1 MALIDLTYF
10 VGPLNIPN
18 TTELLEVANEVNW
31 YINKYEPEFLQ
42 KALGYPLYKAYQ
54 ADKENQRFKDIIEG
68 AEYTDIYGNIAKWP
82 GLIQEVK
89 PAIPAGDNTP
99 ASPAQKVSVIANYV
113 YYWRQRSNTTQSTGI
128 GEVRPDGDNSQTV
141 SPRQKMISS
150 LNEIHYKVKELVAFL
165 EAKQDVYTEWT
176 YIDKVNALRTFGFIN
191 PIF

>member
-18 TTELLEVANEVNW
+18 TTELQEVANEVNW

-42 KALGYPLYKAYQ
+42 NALGYPLYKAYQ

-68 AEYTDIYGNIAKWP
+68 AEYTDIYGNIAKWS

-89 PAIPAGDNTP
+89 PAVPASGNTP
-99 ASPAQKVSVIANYV
+99 ATPAQKVSVIANYV